1 MVVPVGCGGYPVR
14 RDRIPS
20 VNDVQPG
27 ALVVHR
33 YTPEVGVVVRV
44 SWKRVEVLLGNGSVV
59 KWEFEGFR
67 SVYEVIR

>member
-1 MVVPVGCGGYPVR
+1 MR
-14 RDRIPS
+14 SNRFHKIPS